1 MSSATEHIAAWQAAG
16 IIDEAMAD
24 RLRAADAVEPGSI
37 DPAPTVAPI
46 AKPSSASTMFGPG
59 VTIAEVFAYLG
70 IGFIFASWSAFIA
83 SAAGT
88 SSSPGIVIG
97 IGESIAA
104 AVLVALGLGLRRG
117 DARRSRA
124 AGVAF
129 LLAVSSA
136 GGAAGSIVA
145 AAGLDWPVTGVLAS
159 AVALA
164 VAIAVRAIHPSV
176 LTQLGLLGALTALSG
191 TTLAWA
197 QTVVAP
203 DRGFDPSASVGG
215 PDPLLLLVAS
225 AVWWLVTAVA
235 IGLIGLRE
243 ARSSG
248 ATDDPA
254 AARRAAVTRFWAGLV
269 AVIGLATAVIR
280 TQYSEADGNVR
291 VLEPW
296 IGDLALIVL
305 SLILVERAFRRDAT
319 SFIYAA
325 SLGLL
330 IALSDINLSYLS
342 EASQGA
348 LLVEGM
354 ILLGVG
360 FAADRLRRR
369 VGRSNGGPVEPGGAA
384 PGEDPALTHA
394 PA

>member
-1 MSSATEHIAAWQAAG
+1 MSSASEHIAAWQAAG
-16 IIDEAMAD
+16 IIDDAMAD
-24 RLRAADAVEPGSI
+24 RLRAADAAEAGST
-37 DPAPTVAPI
+37 DPAPTPAT
-46 AKPSSASTMFGPG
+46 AARPSGASSMFGPG

-70 IGFIFASWSAFIA
+70 VGFIFASWSAFIA

-88 SSSPGIVIG
+88 SSDPGVVVG

-104 AVLVALGLGLRRG
+104 GVLVALGLGLRRG

-124 AGVAF
+124 AGVSF
-129 LLAVSSA
+129 VLAVSTA
-136 GGAAGSIVA
+136 GGAAGSLAA
-145 AAGLDWPVTGVLAS
+145 AAGLGWPVTGVVAA
-159 AVALA
+159 AVAFA
-164 VAIAVRAIHPSV
+164 VAIAARSIHPSV
-176 LTQLGLLGALTALSG
+176 LTQVGLLGALTALSG
-191 TTLAWA
+191 TTLAWV

-203 DRGFDPSASVGG
+203 DRGFGPSGSVGG

-225 AVWWLVTAVA
+225 AAWWLVTAVA

-243 ARSSG
+243 ARTG
-248 ATDDPA
+248 AATHDPA
-254 AARRAAVTRFWAGLV
+254 AARRAAVSQFWAGLV
-269 AVIGLATAVIR
+269 AVIGLATAITR
-280 TQYSEADGNVR
+280 TVYSETSGDDR

-296 IGDLALIVL
+296 VGDLALIVL
-305 SLILVERAFRRDAT
+305 SVILVERAFRRDAT

-330 IALSDINLSYLS
+330 VALSDINLSYLS

-348 LLVEGM
+348 LLIEGM

-369 VGRSNGGPVEPGGAA
+369 VGRVTGGPVEPGG
-384 PGEDPALTHA
+384 PKSGDDPALAHA
-394 PA
+394 SA